1 VCMFNVQ
8 TSVMYR
14 NQQRGLVDYR
24 YFLEENCT
32 ASLMTRYDDYNAYD
46 YDWTSESESG
56 YYF

>member
-1 VCMFNVQ
+1 MFNVQ